1 MYFKCIVSLYQA
13 IKLLTFKLYIM
24 TFTKLEQAILNGL
37 DTFELAFE
45 DCDIEML
52 EYEIR
57 EQTGLRIDA
66 KVLRGAISSLIKKE
80 IVTADEGLIYRIDQ

>member
-1 MYFKCIVSLYQA
+1 
-13 IKLLTFKLYIM
+13 M
-24 TFTKLEQAILNGL
+24 TFTKLEQTILNGL
-37 DTFELAFE
+37 DTFESSFV

-52 EYEIR
+52 EDEII
-57 EQTGLRIDA
+57 EQTGLKIDA